1 MFRIAISG
9 KGGVGK
15 TTIIGIL
22 ARLFGRD
29 GKKVLAVDAD
39 PSPCLA
45 SILDIE
51 KSKEIKPLTEMLD
64 LIEERTGVRPG
75 SSYGKMFIL
84 NPKVDDIA
92 EKFGVNAK
100 DNVTLLV
107 LGTIKKGGG
116 GCFCPESA
124 LLKSLIRHL
133 VYEKEI
139 ILIIDM
145 MAGLENFGRGTAEK
159 MDVLIIVV
167 EPGLRSIETASKIK
181 ILAKE
186 IGVKKV
192 VSILN
197 KVRDKS
203 EIEFVKL
210 EMKKRKIPL
219 VGAIPYHSSIREADM
234 KGISPFDV
242 KGGEKIIENVKKL
255 KKSIEKIIESN
266 C

>member
-1 MFRIAISG
+1 MLKIAISG

-45 SILDIE
+45 SVLDIP
-51 KSKEIKPLTEMLD
+51 KNQKIKPLTGMFD

-75 SSYGKMFIL
+75 DSYGKMFIL
-84 NPKVDDIA
+84 NPKVDDLA
-92 EKFGVNAK
+92 EKFGIQGK

-124 LLKSLIRHL
+124 LLKNLMRHL
-133 VYEKEI
+133 VYEKETV
-139 ILIIDM
+139 LLIDM

-159 MDVLIIVV
+159 MDILIIVV
-167 EPGLRSIETASKIK
+167 EPGLRSIETAAQIK
-181 ILAKE
+181 SLAKE
-186 IGVKKV
+186 IGVKNI
-192 VSILN
+192 VSVLN
-197 KVRDKS
+197 KVTNKN
-203 EIEFVKL
+203 EEEFVKF
-210 EMKKRKIPL
+210 EMEKRGIPL
-219 VGAIPYHSSIREADM
+219 LNIISYHVSIKEADM

-242 KGGEKIIENVKKL
+242 VGSEEIIENLEEL
-255 KKSIEKIIESN
+255 KISVERLFRNI
-266 C
+266 